1 MIHRGEFLPLH
12 PDARTAVCTMT
23 VAECAMA
30 AFALLNGGRALAY
43 VPQIVRVYRDRN
55 GAAAVSLVTW
65 ALFASSNLATAV
77 YAHAV
82 YGDAIMATVFAL
94 NTLACLF
101 VVVLTAMKRWTSVWK
116 RVSDVG
122 VVREQPSPRPNE

>member
-1 MIHRGEFLPLH
+1 
-12 PDARTAVCTMT
+12 MT

-30 AFALLNGGRALAY
+30 AFALLNSGRALAY
-43 VPQIVRVYRDRN
+43 VPQIVRVYRDQN

-94 NTLACLF
+94 NTLACLL
-101 VVVLTAMKRWTSVWK
+101 VVVLTAMKRWAFVW
-116 RVSDVG
+116 RRESDADG
-122 VVREQPSPRPNE
+122 ACEQPGPRPNA

>member
-1 MIHRGEFLPLH
+1 MIHRGGFLPLH
-12 PDARTAVCTMT
+12 PDARTAVCAMT

-30 AFALLNGGRALAY
+30 AFALLNSGRALAY
-43 VPQIVRVYRDRN
+43 VPQIVRVYRDQN

-82 YGDAIMATVFAL
+82 YSDAIMSTVFAL
-94 NTLACLF
+94 NTLACLLVF
-101 VVVLTAMKRWTSVWK
+101 ALTAMKRWTFVWR
-116 RVSDVG
+116 RVSGVG
-122 VVREQPSPRPNE
+122 GACEQPSHRPND

>member
-12 PDARTAVCTMT
+12 PDARTAVCAMT

-30 AFALLNGGRALAY
+30 AFALLNSGRALAY
-43 VPQIVRVYRDRN
+43 VPQIVRVYRDQN

-82 YGDAIMATVFAL
+82 YSDAIMATVFAL
-94 NTLACLF
+94 NTLACLLVF
-101 VVVLTAMKRWTSVWK
+101 VLTAMKRWTFVWR
-116 RVSDVG
+116 RVSVAG
-122 VVREQPSPRPNE
+122 GACEQPSHRPND